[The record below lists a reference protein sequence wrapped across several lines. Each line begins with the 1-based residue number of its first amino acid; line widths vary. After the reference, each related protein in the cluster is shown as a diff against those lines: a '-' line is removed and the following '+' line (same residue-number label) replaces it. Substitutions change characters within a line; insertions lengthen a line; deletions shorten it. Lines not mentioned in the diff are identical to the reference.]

1 MEFYNQ
7 KRPHAALGGK
17 TPAVVY
23 WQRNETV
30 QPDQQGQRV
39 A

>member
-1 MEFYNQ
+1 MEFYNRL
-7 KRPHAALGGK
+7 RPYSALGGK
-17 TPAVVY
+17 APAVLY
-23 WQRNETV
+23 WQRNKTV

>member
-1 MEFYNQ
+1 MEFYNR

-23 WQRNETV
+23 WQRNEMV
-30 QPDQQGQRV
+30 QPDPQGQRV